1 MGSSPSINI
10 PPQQGYGE
18 ALSESLRAQVDLLSG
33 RGDFE
38 DTGGL
43 QNLLETYEA
52 PFVNQPLRSTPMYFA
67 KRFLVMS
74 RNSKSYNCPTVDLEY
89 PMGKL
94 LCQARGHQPVNS
106 RWFLGLTG
114 TQAFLM
120 RSTGGV
126 LSEEQTL

>member
-43 QNLLETYEA
+43 QNLLETTDLGTA
-52 PFVNQPLRSTPMYFA
+52 PSPM
-67 KRFLVMS
+67 
-74 RNSKSYNCPTVDLEY
+74 CGLEDSQ
-89 PMGKL
+89 L
-94 LCQARGHQPVNS
+94 ELCFSCGIE
-106 RWFLGLTG
+106 G
-114 TQAFLM
+114 
-120 RSTGGV
+120 
-126 LSEEQTL
+126 

>member
-43 QNLLETYEA
+43 QNRLKLTRL
-52 PFVNQPLRSTPMYFA
+52 PCVNQPHKSTPMYSPNA
-67 KRFLVMS
+67 S
-74 RNSKSYNCPTVDLEY
+74 GDDNSKS
-89 PMGKL
+89 
-94 LCQARGHQPVNS
+94 
-106 RWFLGLTG
+106 
-114 TQAFLM
+114 
-120 RSTGGV
+120 
-126 LSEEQTL
+126 